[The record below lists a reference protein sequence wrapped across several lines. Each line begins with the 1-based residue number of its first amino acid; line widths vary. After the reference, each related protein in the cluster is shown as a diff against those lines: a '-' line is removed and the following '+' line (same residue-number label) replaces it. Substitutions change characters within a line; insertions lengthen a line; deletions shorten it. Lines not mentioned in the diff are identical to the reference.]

1 MKWKDLRQ
9 SDNVED
15 RRSDDGAGAGPG
27 GGGFG
32 GGLGGGLGGG
42 MRRGGGVRLAGGS
55 WKMVLFMIALFFIL
69 KAMGIDATQLL
80 DGSGSLNPG
89 TSGQTTNYA
98 PNSGSGQQTVADD
111 EMTKFVRAVLGTT
124 EDAWNGIFKAG
135 GARYEKP
142 KLVLFSGETVSQC
155 GTADAA
161 TGPFYCPGE
170 RKVFLDTAFFQ
181 ELSDRFGAP
190 GDFAN
195 AYVIAHEVGHHV
207 QNVLGVLPDFNRRRQ
222 TMSEVEANKMS
233 VRIELQADCYAG
245 IWAKYADGRGLIEA
259 GDMEEA
265 LKAAQQIG
273 DDTLQKRAQ
282 GYVVP
287 DSFNHGTSAQR
298 MYWLKRGF
306 ETGDLDACN
315 TMTGKI

>member
-9 SDNVED
+9 SDNIED
-15 RRSDDGAGAGPG
+15 RRSDDGSGVGP

-32 GGLGGGLGGG
+32 GGLGGGMGGG
-42 MRRGGGVRLAGGS
+42 MRRGGGIRLAGGS
-55 WKMVLFMIALFFIL
+55 WKMMLVMVALFFIL

-80 DGSGSLNPG
+80 DGSGSINPG
-89 TSGQTTNYA
+89 SSGQTSNYA
-98 PNSGSGQQTVADD
+98 PNAGGGSSTVAND
-111 EMTKFVRAVLGTT
+111 EMTKFVSAVLGTT
-124 EDAWNGIFKAG
+124 EDAWSGIFKAG
-135 GARYEKP
+135 GAQYQKP
-142 KLVLFSGETVSQC
+142 KLVLFNGETDSEC
-155 GTADAA
+155 GAANSA
-161 TGPFYCPGE
+161 TGPYYCPGD

-207 QNVLGVLPDFNRRRQ
+207 QNLLGVLPEFNRQRQ
-222 TMSEVEANKMS
+222 AMSEVEANKMS
-233 VRIELQADCYAG
+233 IRVELQADCYAG
-245 IWAKYADGRGLIEA
+245 IWAKYADQRGIIET
-259 GDMEEA
+259 GDMEAA
-265 LKAAQQIG
+265 LNAAQQIG

-315 TMTGKI
+315 TFKAKI

>member
-1 MKWKDLRQ
+1 MKWDNLRQ

-15 RRSDDGAGAGPG
+15 RRSDNGAGAGLG

-32 GGLGGGLGGG
+32 GGLGGGMGGG
-42 MRRGGGVRLAGGS
+42 FGRGGGVRLAGGS

-89 TSGQTTNYA
+89 SSGQTSGYSQ
-98 PNSGSGQQTVADD
+98 NSGSGSSNVSND

-124 EDAWNGIFKAG
+124 EDAWTGIFKANG
-135 GARYEKP
+135 VTYEKP
-142 KLVLFSGETVSQC
+142 KLVLFSGETDSQC

-161 TGPFYCPGE
+161 TGPFYCPGD

-207 QNVLGVLPDFNRRRQ
+207 QNLLGVLPDINRQRQ
-222 TMSEVEANKMS
+222 AMDEVESNKMS
-233 VRIELQADCYAG
+233 VRVELQADCFAG
-245 IWAKYADGRGLIEA
+245 IWAKYADGRGIIEP

-273 DDTLQKRAQ
+273 DDTLQKKAQ

-315 TMTGKI
+315 TFKGNI